1 MIIVLRA
8 LGLAIMYINC
18 MDTHTYI
25 YIYIYIRVVIHTY
38 VVKHDLFI

>member
-25 YIYIYIRVVIHTY
+25 YIYIRVVIHTY